1 MRRFR
6 ISLLHLAPVT
16 GDVERNRGTL
26 ESAVRTAASQ
36 GAQWVVTP
44 ELCVPGYLFAA
55 TIGTDWILP
64 QPDPWMQGFCRTV
77 RDLNLTVFL
86 SHPDRDPDTDK
97 LYNTVFVIGPR
108 GRITGA
114 HSKIK
119 ALGGAEGWSSPGR
132 RIQPVEQDGIKV
144 GILICADAYKNE
156 VAGCLK
162 ERGAQFLV
170 SPSAWGPGDCGPDG
184 EWERRSGDTG
194 LPIVVCNRTGVE
206 PDELDYRHAESVV
219 AQDGQRL
226 LSGTSDRPVILSFDW
241 DMDGMALLSEDFQR
255 TYLD

>member
-16 GDVERNRGTL
+16 GDVQHNREAL
-26 ESAVRTAASQ
+26 ESAVRVSASQ
-36 GAQWVVTP
+36 GADWVVTP

-55 TIGTDWILP
+55 EIGTDWILP
-64 QPDPWMQGFCRTV
+64 QPDPWMRGFCDTV

-86 SHPDRDPDTDK
+86 SHPDRDPKTGK
-97 LYNTVFVIGPR
+97 LYNTVFVVDSR
-108 GRITGA
+108 GRITGS

-132 RIQPVEQDGIKV
+132 KIQPIEQDGVKV

-162 ERGAQFLV
+162 ERGAQVLV

-194 LPIVVCNRTGVE
+194 LPIMVCNRTGIE
-206 PDELDYRHAESVV
+206 PDELDYRRAESVV
-219 AQDGQRL
+219 AKDGQRL
-226 LSGTSDRPVILSFDW
+226 LSGFSDRPVILSFDW
-241 DMDGMALLSEDFQR
+241 DMDEMALLSQNFQW
-255 TYLD
+255 TYL